1 MFVRHHKS
9 ETIPNVY
16 WNADRVNINSTDLEC
31 FLDIK
36 NLRKSDSGKKKL
48 NIIVAYEIKKKI
60 NSMLI
65 QELIYFTCKNISL

>member
-9 ETIPNVY
+9 ETIANVY
-16 WNADRVNINSTDLEC
+16 WNEDRVNINSTDLEC

-48 NIIVAYEIKKKI
+48 NIIRKGRDEKGCLLSTEKKATVDVDR
-60 NSMLI
+60 
-65 QELIYFTCKNISL
+65 QR